1 MSAEKPRTER
11 TRASLELLYSI
22 SRELS
27 SQLDLQEL
35 LRRVL
40 WLTIEEVGAFSGS
53 IIVLDEQGLLT
64 EGATAYNGEVLEGSA
79 ERLADPFEKGLAG
92 WVSEHRQA
100 VLLPSTHDDE
110 RWLRLQGNVFDEIS
124 RSAISVPLISRDRVV
139 GVLTMVHPESGHFG
153 EDDLALLQAIADQA
167 VIAVENARLYSAEQD
182 RQRLASTLQEIA
194 RIINSALDP
203 EQVFPQILKQLER
216 LVEYDSCSIFVLEE
230 DQLRIV
236 AARGLE
242 NMEVAFGIT
251 IPADPEVL
259 VGRVLTTRQ
268 PIVVDDVQSEDGWL
282 QIDGLPETKQIHGWI
297 GAPLVVQDR
306 AVGVLSVDN
315 HTVKAYGPSE
325 VAVVS
330 AFADQAAVAVANARL
345 YSEVQRRVQAM
356 IALADTARV
365 VTASLDLNE
374 VLERIL
380 HQTMDCL
387 EVEGTSLALLD
398 EATGA
403 LEFRVA
409 SGKVAGE
416 VVGVRLEKGEGV
428 AGWVVEHDKPLIVPD
443 VRSDPR
449 FSPTMDERAG
459 FETQA
464 IACVP
469 IQVKERTIGVLEAVN
484 PRRGEFSE
492 EQIELLM
499 GIAAQAGTAI
509 VHAQLFADTQS
520 AQLRYAGLFED
531 SIDPIL
537 ISDLSGTITD
547 ANRSAEIFLGFS
559 RKELLGKSVQ
569 ELHLPDREHVPEDLF
584 QLKPGQTVRYDSEAN
599 HREGYRLAIE
609 VHAKRIDIGQQPF
622 LQWILRDISERQE
635 LDQLRADLTSMIF
648 HDLRS
653 PLGNIL
659 SSLEVM
665 NTAISKDDEA
675 LQSVLSIALRSGR
688 RASRLVESLLDLDRL
703 EAGKAVLDK
712 EVGSIDVLIAEAVEE
727 VHPTAE
733 AKGHVLKFDLAPN
746 LPRVKMDIDMIRRV
760 LINLMENAIKY
771 TRSGGRLAI
780 RARAEDDHIF
790 VSVKDSG
797 PGIASQDQQ
806 HIFDKFTRVR
816 PESRLKGRGIG
827 LAFCRLAVEAH
838 GGRIWVESQEG
849 KGSTFHF
856 TLPL

>member
-1 MSAEKPRTER
+1 MNAKKPINER
-11 TRASLELLYSI
+11 DRASLDLLYSI

-35 LRRVL
+35 LRRIL

-53 IIVLDEQGLLT
+53 IIVLDEQGMLT
-64 EGATAYNGEVLEGSA
+64 QGATAYNGEVLEGSA
-79 ERLADPFEKGLAG
+79 ERFSDPFERGLAG

-100 VLLPSTHDDE
+100 ALLPSTHDDK
-110 RWLRLQGNVFDEIS
+110 RWLRLPGNTFDEIS
-124 RSAISVPLISRDRVV
+124 RSAISVPLVARDRVV
-139 GVLTMVHPESGHFG
+139 GVLTMVHPDAGHYG
-153 EDDLALLQAIADQA
+153 EADLALLQAIGDQA
-167 VIAVENARLYSAEQD
+167 GIAVENARLYTAEQN
-182 RQRLASTLQEIA
+182 RQRFASTLQEIA
-194 RIINSALDP
+194 RTINSTLDP
-203 EQVFPQILKQLER
+203 EQVFPQILEQLER
-216 LVEYDSCSIFVLEE
+216 VIAYDSSSIFVLE
-230 DQLRIV
+230 DDHLHIV
-236 AARGLE
+236 AARGL
-242 NMEVAFGIT
+242 MKTDVAFGLS
-251 IPADPEVL
+251 IPADPKIL
-259 VGRVLTTRQ
+259 VGRVITTRQ
-268 PIVVDDVQSEDGWL
+268 PIVLDDVQSEEGWL

-297 GAPLVVQDR
+297 GAPLVVRDR
-306 AVGVLSVDN
+306 AVGVLSVDSN
-315 HTVKAYGPSE
+315 TPGAYGPSQ
-325 VAVVS
+325 VKVVT

-345 YSEVQRRVQAM
+345 YSEIQRRVQAM

-365 VTASLDLNE
+365 VTASLDLDE

-398 EATGA
+398 EATGT
-403 LEFRVA
+403 LEFRAA

-416 VVGVRLEKGEGV
+416 VIGVRLEKGEGV
-428 AGWVVEHDKPLIVPD
+428 AGWVVEHDEHLIVPD
-443 VRSDPR
+443 VREDPR
-449 FSPTMDERAG
+449 FSSIVDERAG
-459 FETQA
+459 FETRA
-464 IACVP
+464 IAGVP
-469 IQVKERTIGVLEAVN
+469 IRVKERTIGVLEAVN
-484 PRRGEFSE
+484 PRQGEFSE
-492 EQIELLM
+492 EQIELLT

-509 VHAQLFADTQS
+509 VHAKLFADTQS

-537 ISDLSGTITD
+537 ISNLSGTITD
-547 ANRSAEIFLGFS
+547 ANRSAEIFLGYS
-559 RKELLGKSVQ
+559 RKELLGKSVLR
-569 ELHLPDREHVPEDLF
+569 LHQPDREQLPEDLF
-584 QLKPGQTVRYDSEAN
+584 ELKPGQTVRYDSEAL
-599 HREGYRLAIE
+599 HRDDYTLAIE

-675 LQSVLSIALRSGR
+675 VRSVMSIALRSGR

-703 EAGKAVLDK
+703 EAGQAVLEK
-712 EVGSIDVLIAEAVEE
+712 EDGSIDVLITEAVEE

-746 LPRVKMDIDMIRRV
+746 LPQVEIDIDMIRRV

-771 TRSGGRLAI
+771 TRSGGRIAI
-780 RARAEDDHIF
+780 TARAEDDHIL

-797 PGIASQDQQ
+797 PGIAPQDQQ
-806 HIFDKFTRVR
+806 QIFDKFTRVR

-849 KGSTFHF
+849 EGSTFLF